1 MLKEEVTPHDKK
13 NLLYHCATEY
23 GNLYFKKSDYPRA
36 VSYHEIAYHTKPNDD
51 DSALNLAASY
61 HYLTNSCFKFAKGL
75 AVQ

>member
-1 MLKEEVTPHDKK
+1 VLKEEVTPHDKK
-13 NLLYHCATEY
+13 NLVYHCATEY

-61 HYLTNSCFKFAKGL
+61 HSLTNSCL
-75 AVQ
+75 NLLRN